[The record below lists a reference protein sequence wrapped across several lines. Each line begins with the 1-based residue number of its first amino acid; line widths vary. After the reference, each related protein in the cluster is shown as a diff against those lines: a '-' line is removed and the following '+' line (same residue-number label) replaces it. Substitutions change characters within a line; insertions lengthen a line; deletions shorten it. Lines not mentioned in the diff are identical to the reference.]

1 MLARW
6 WRRHARDADC
16 GTVTA
21 EFAVVLPCVAA
32 VAILVLCLGRA
43 SIVSMNCQ
51 DAAAAGARAM
61 AIDAGGEAKARAAA
75 QTIAGLRR
83 IRPAC
88 CPPASWA
95 RQLGISDCDVHGSV
109 LSVTVFERL
118 PMRGKKGTTSV
129 KHDVKQYVRRV
140 LHVLKGA
147 DEGSGTISGVALIAI
162 VAAMLGAVA
171 MAGNLLLCVHRA
183 QNTADLASV
192 AAAQSLRDGAADPCA
207 AASRTTSGN
216 GTRLESCAIEG
227 EDAVVAVQAATQ
239 VPFAPW
245 VVRQSRAGPIACD

>member
-75 QTIAGLRR
+75 QTIAGGGSEDPRHLLEEDLKHRHDRHRR
-83 IRPAC
+83 AARQRRGQGNSVFLIAMFMTAC
-88 CPPASWA
+88 CP
-95 RQLGISDCDVHGSV
+95 
-109 LSVTVFERL
+109 
-118 PMRGKKGTTSV
+118 
-129 KHDVKQYVRRV
+129 
-140 LHVLKGA
+140 
-147 DEGSGTISGVALIAI
+147 
-162 VAAMLGAVA
+162 
-171 MAGNLLLCVHRA
+171 
-183 QNTADLASV
+183 
-192 AAAQSLRDGAADPCA
+192 
-207 AASRTTSGN
+207 
-216 GTRLESCAIEG
+216 
-227 EDAVVAVQAATQ
+227 
-239 VPFAPW
+239 
-245 VVRQSRAGPIACD
+245 

>member
-75 QTIAGLRR
+75 QTIAGGGSTVSFAATVVVR
-83 IRPAC
+83 
-88 CPPASWA
+88 CP
-95 RQLGISDCDVHGSV
+95 V
-109 LSVTVFERL
+109 
-118 PMRGKKGTTSV
+118 
-129 KHDVKQYVRRV
+129 
-140 LHVLKGA
+140 
-147 DEGSGTISGVALIAI
+147 
-162 VAAMLGAVA
+162 
-171 MAGNLLLCVHRA
+171 
-183 QNTADLASV
+183 
-192 AAAQSLRDGAADPCA
+192 AADPTGVLP
-207 AASRTTSGN
+207 ASVVGKA
-216 GTRLESCAIEG
+216 TRY
-227 EDAVVAVQAATQ
+227 
-239 VPFAPW
+239 F
-245 VVRQSRAGPIACD
+245 